1 MRARAVWKCAL
12 LIAGVLASSTPAQAG
27 PEGRY
32 QAVPI
37 DPGSGYGAEKVLILD
52 TITGHLWI
60 WVESAAVET
69 DSGGRFLIYQTR
81 ARCSRVAR
89 WAKSWISRSG
99 RRRRHPHPGR
109 NSTACVARA
118 GTRGP
123 LLDKLANSPAAARR
137 RPGPPLVARPRLRS
151 NRHSDDFE
159 DDAMPKLTVA
169 ERDAFLATP
178 GMIMNIATV
187 ARDGAPLVTPI
198 WFIYEEGRVWF
209 TPRQHSEWLQH
220 IRGDARVA
228 LSIDEPVI
236 PYRKVV
242 VRGRAHLDYEVGS
255 DDLWRDRYRRI
266 AQRYIPLTD
275 ANAYVDG
282 TDDQP
287 RALCSLRLADSEVR
301 SWRMPIG
308 NEAYDGIWAKRYWTT
323 NAKVKQTPPSVFDQ
337 SV

>member
-1 MRARAVWKCAL
+1 
-12 LIAGVLASSTPAQAG
+12 
-27 PEGRY
+27 
-32 QAVPI
+32 
-37 DPGSGYGAEKVLILD
+37 
-52 TITGHLWI
+52 
-60 WVESAAVET
+60 
-69 DSGGRFLIYQTR
+69 
-81 ARCSRVAR
+81 
-89 WAKSWISRSG
+89 
-99 RRRRHPHPGR
+99 
-109 NSTACVARA
+109 
-118 GTRGP
+118 
-123 LLDKLANSPAAARR
+123 
-137 RPGPPLVARPRLRS
+137 
-151 NRHSDDFE
+151 
-159 DDAMPKLTVA
+159 MPKLTAA

-187 ARDGAPLVTPI
+187 AHDGAPLVTPI
-198 WFIYEEGRVWF
+198 WFIYEEGRIWF
-209 TPRQHSEWLQH
+209 TPRQHSEWLKH

-287 RALCSLRLADSEVR
+287 RALCSLRLAESEVR

-308 NEAYDGIWAKRYWTT
+308 NEAYDGIWAKRYWTAD
-323 NAKVKQTPPSVFDQ
+323 AKVKQAPPSVFDQ